1 MSRGKPRCCLPS
13 SKSGNTT
20 GEASSMV
27 DWSKV
32 PYHKVLRIP
41 SMPPGPLNWADEIS
55 GKLTD
60 AVLAF
65 FKGGPL
71 TPEHFELVRGYCE
84 YYVRAPCWEAKPF
97 MDESDRA
104 ALAMLRT
111 SNR

>member
-1 MSRGKPRCCLPS
+1 
-13 SKSGNTT
+13 
-20 GEASSMV
+20 MV

-111 SNR
+111 SIGEIKTSAALRQWLNDCLVYGLDPL